1 MIVGVLVVINQL
13 PILKHSE
20 FPRITTAALQE
31 VKWVRLLLLR
41 PHPQLSKDT
50 GFTCDTL

>member
-1 MIVGVLVVINQL
+1 MIMGVLVVINQ
-13 PILKHSE
+13 PQILKHCD
-20 FPRITTAALQE
+20 FPTITTAALRE
-31 VKWVRLLLLR
+31 VKRVRLLLLR